1 MIKGENFKIEHEEQ
15 LSFQSSLHPN
25 GYKLKG
31 GLVVYRKSLR
41 SSIRKCL
48 VYGKQAKFAR
58 RYNHFEYLGAFII
71 GRIW

>member
-41 SSIRKCL
+41 SSIRK
-48 VYGKQAKFAR
+48 
-58 RYNHFEYLGAFII
+58 
-71 GRIW
+71 